1 MSGTEVLSLL
11 LEKPSSSLWINA
23 EETTVTVV
31 YSRSQGSSE
40 ATASAGVAEPCAG
53 TWTNAQSRARLKGMA
68 HGFLLPTLPPALG
81 LLAALLAGWH
91 SWLLRWWTSPAAWRA
106 GSHRRPGPASWVGL
120 TLLAWLFP
128 AIFCTQLTRAPCQT
142 WKSSLTPRCGH
153 GGHHRWFQQQ

>member
-1 MSGTEVLSLL
+1 MLRKRQSWWFIVTPRVPQMLL
-11 LEKPSSSLWINA
+11 PQ
-23 EETTVTVV
+23 
-31 YSRSQGSSE
+31 QGLLNRVQGLPE
-40 ATASAGVAEPCAG
+40 Q
-53 TWTNAQSRARLKGMA
+53 TNAQSRARLKGMA

-128 AIFCTQLTRAPCQT
+128 AISPPQLTHTPCQT
-142 WKSSLTPRCGH
+142 CKSSLTPSCGH
-153 GGHHRWFQQQ
+153 GGHHRWSQQQ